1 VIVTALAH
9 LQPLYPL
16 IPIAPRKDPT
26 SQLQGWRA
34 LGEHIQKAARAAA
47 PSEGFFVLAS
57 RHQFVGEAMFYTQG
71 KIPTYQWNAPLRIN
85 NLSARNSPPAGSTA
99 VYFDEGDNSLPPK
112 IASSF
117 SACE

>member
-1 VIVTALAH
+1 
-9 LQPLYPL
+9 
-16 IPIAPRKDPT
+16 
-26 SQLQGWRA
+26 
-34 LGEHIQKAARAAA
+34 LGEHIQKAARTAA
-47 PSEGFFVLAS
+47 PGEGFFVLAS

-117 SACE
+117 SACERWDPLVVKRKGVPIRTHPFWRCRGFMGVP